1 MSADHGTALSP
12 SNALAVCMGL
22 HKRLGENSPLRLL
35 CAELLVQHILSAFD
49 IELLEVKVFSKNH
62 LHTLD
67 VLQCRVLGSDPS
79 MDFKVYPPTER
90 SLRLVLGSGPRGV
103 SKTAELLRG
112 QQTHFLNHLIANL
125 FGKFVILIQF
135 NDFKPG
141 DNWMDYRVVM
151 WETLQERP
159 VFGNDLAYIQGLID
173 GFLATVSQRPYRP
186 GEGPLVVRPV
196 EGCGTLQTFMFGN
209 KVNRNAVLASSTLRG
224 PLEAISFCRKRGMK
238 GAERVRFVNLA
249 KVGVPVVCVLD

>member
-12 SNALAVCMGL
+12 SHALAVCMGL

-35 CAELLVQHILSAFD
+35 CAEVLVQYILSAFD

-62 LHTLD
+62 VHTLD
-67 VLQCRVLGSDPS
+67 VLQCRVLGSDPLVEYS
-79 MDFKVYPPTER
+79 VYPPTEG
-90 SLRLVLGSGPRGV
+90 SLRLALGSGPRGL
-103 SKTAELLRG
+103 SKTAEVLRG
-112 QQTHFLNHLIANL
+112 QQTHFLNHLIPNL
-125 FGKFVILIQF
+125 FGKFVILMQF

-151 WETLQERP
+151 WETSQERP

-173 GFLATVSQRPYRP
+173 GFLATVSQHPYRP

-196 EGCGTLQTFMFGN
+196 EGCGLLQTFMFGK
-209 KVNRNAVLASSTLRG
+209 KVNRQALLACSTLRG
-224 PLEAISFCRKRGMK
+224 PLDRISFCKKRAMK
-238 GAERVRFVNLA
+238 GVERVRFAKLA
-249 KVGVPVVCVLD
+249 KVGRPVVCFLD